1 MRSLHIH
8 KYDTPIPR
16 KQIKITE
23 TGRREKEQ
31 LEREERHESLMEAM
45 CKKGETVEK
54 LTKIRYNNY
63 QKTY

>member
-1 MRSLHIH
+1 MENERTHQKVSS
-8 KYDTPIPR
+8 
-16 KQIKITE
+16 E
-23 TGRREKEQ
+23 RREKEQ